1 MSCLDVKKT
10 MKLKELKEL
19 TQAKLLKFYGIE
31 ESRSI
36 FHLLLNEFLG
46 IDVVNFHINGDKKIS
61 LDSLNLFNEKISL
74 IEKEIPVQY
83 VIGHVMIEGLKI
95 FVNKSVLIP
104 RPETVDL
111 CNWIIQKKLNDQV
124 ILDIGTGS
132 GIIALFLKKNS
143 NNCVIH
149 AWDNSEKA
157 LRIAKKNAKQN
168 YLDINFN
175 NVDILKKHDHTIK
188 FDIIVSNP
196 PYVHKKEKN
205 LISNVVLKNEPSEAI
220 FVNSDD
226 DLLFYKTIINFSKSH
241 LKQKGIIYFEC
252 HKETIN
258 QVKNLLII
266 NKFTDI
272 EIKKDS
278 FGINR
283 MIKANS
289 YGDA

>member
-19 TQAKLLKFYGIE
+19 TQAKLLKIYGIE

-46 IDVVNFHINGDKKIS
+46 IDVINFHVNYDKKIS
-61 LDSLNLFNEKISL
+61 LDSVNLFNEKISL

-83 VIGHVMIEGLKI
+83 VIGHVIIEGLKI

-132 GIIALFLKKNS
+132 GLIALFLKKNS

-175 NVDILKKHDHTIK
+175 NVDILKKYDHTIK

>member
-19 TQAKLLKFYGIE
+19 TQAKLLKIYGIE

-46 IDVVNFHINGDKKIS
+46 IDVINFHVNYDKKIS
-61 LDSLNLFNEKISL
+61 LDSVNLFNEKISL

-83 VIGHVMIEGLKI
+83 VIGHVIIEGLKI

-132 GIIALFLKKNS
+132 GLIALFLKKNS

-205 LISNVVLKNEPSEAI
+205 LISNVVLKNEPHEAI

>member
-19 TQAKLLKFYGIE
+19 TQAKLLKIYGIE

-36 FHLLLNEFLG
+36 FHLLVNEFLG
-46 IDVVNFHINGDKKIS
+46 IDVINFHINCDKKIS

-83 VIGHVMIEGLKI
+83 VIGHVMVEGLKI

-132 GIIALFLKKNS
+132 GLIALFLKKNS

-157 LRIAKKNAKQN
+157 IRIAKKNAKQN

>member
-1 MSCLDVKKT
+1 
-10 MKLKELKEL
+10 
-19 TQAKLLKFYGIE
+19 
-31 ESRSI
+31 
-36 FHLLLNEFLG
+36 
-46 IDVVNFHINGDKKIS
+46 
-61 LDSLNLFNEKISL
+61 
-74 IEKEIPVQY
+74 
-83 VIGHVMIEGLKI
+83 
-95 FVNKSVLIP
+95 
-104 RPETVDL
+104 
-111 CNWIIQKKLNDQV
+111 
-124 ILDIGTGS
+124 
-132 GIIALFLKKNS
+132 LFLKKNS

-226 DLLFYKTIINFSKSH
+226 DLLFYKTIVNFSKSH

-258 QVKNLLII
+258 QVKNLLFI

>member
-19 TQAKLLKFYGIE
+19 TQAKLLKIYGIE

-46 IDVVNFHINGDKKIS
+46 IDVINFHVNYDKKIS
-61 LDSLNLFNEKISL
+61 LDSVNLFNEKISL

-83 VIGHVMIEGLKI
+83 VIGHVIIEELKI

-132 GIIALFLKKNS
+132 GLIALFLKKNS

>member
-19 TQAKLLKFYGIE
+19 TQAKLLKIYGIE

-46 IDVVNFHINGDKKIS
+46 IDVINFHINGDKKIS

-83 VIGHVMIEGLKI
+83 VIGHVIIEGLKI

-111 CNWIIQKKLNDQV
+111 CNWIIQKKLNDKV

-132 GIIALFLKKNS
+132 GLIALFLKKNS

-258 QVKNLLII
+258 QVKNLLFI

>member
-19 TQAKLLKFYGIE
+19 TQAKLLKIYGIE

-46 IDVVNFHINGDKKIS
+46 IDVINFHINCDKKIS

-83 VIGHVMIEGLKI
+83 VIGHVIIEGLKI

-132 GIIALFLKKNS
+132 GLIALFLKKNS

>member
-19 TQAKLLKFYGIE
+19 TQAKLLKIYGIE

-46 IDVVNFHINGDKKIS
+46 IDVINFHINGDKKIS

-83 VIGHVMIEGLKI
+83 VIGHVIIEGLKI

-111 CNWIIQKKLNDQV
+111 CNWITEKKLNDQV

-132 GIIALFLKKNS
+132 GLIALFLKKNS

-175 NVDILKKHDHTIK
+175 NVDILKKYDHTIK

>member
-1 MSCLDVKKT
+1 LDVKKT

-19 TQAKLLKFYGIE
+19 TQAKLLKIYGIE

-46 IDVVNFHINGDKKIS
+46 IDVINFHINGDKKIS
-61 LDSLNLFNEKISL
+61 LDSLNLFNKKISL

-83 VIGHVMIEGLKI
+83 VIGHVIIEGLKI

-132 GIIALFLKKNS
+132 GLIALFLKKNS

>member
-19 TQAKLLKFYGIE
+19 TQAKLLKIYGIE

-46 IDVVNFHINGDKKIS
+46 IDVINFHINGDKKIS

-132 GIIALFLKKNS
+132 GLIALFLKKNS

-175 NVDILKKHDHTIK
+175 NVDILKKYDHAIK
-188 FDIIVSNP
+188 LDIIVSNP

-258 QVKNLLII
+258 QVKNLLFI

-283 MIKANS
+283 MIKANN

>member
-19 TQAKLLKFYGIE
+19 TKVKLLKIYGIE

-46 IDVVNFHINGDKKIS
+46 IDVINFHINCNKKIS

-83 VIGHVMIEGLKI
+83 VIGHVMVEGLKI

>member
-19 TQAKLLKFYGIE
+19 TQVKLLKIYGIE

-46 IDVVNFHINGDKKIS
+46 IDVINFHVNYDKKIS
-61 LDSLNLFNEKISL
+61 LDSVNLFNEKISL

-83 VIGHVMIEGLKI
+83 VIGHVIIEGLKI

-132 GIIALFLKKNS
+132 GLIALFLKKNS

>member
-1 MSCLDVKKT
+1 M
-10 MKLKELKEL
+10 
-19 TQAKLLKFYGIE
+19 
-31 ESRSI
+31 
-36 FHLLLNEFLG
+36 
-46 IDVVNFHINGDKKIS
+46 
-61 LDSLNLFNEKISL
+61 
-74 IEKEIPVQY
+74 
-83 VIGHVMIEGLKI
+83 
-95 FVNKSVLIP
+95 
-104 RPETVDL
+104 
-111 CNWIIQKKLNDQV
+111 
-124 ILDIGTGS
+124 
-132 GIIALFLKKNS
+132 FLKKNS

-205 LISNVVLKNEPSEAI
+205 LISNVVLKNEPIEAI

-283 MIKANS
+283 MIKANN

>member
-19 TQAKLLKFYGIE
+19 TQAKLLKIYGIE

-46 IDVVNFHINGDKKIS
+46 IDVINFHVNYDKKIS
-61 LDSLNLFNEKISL
+61 LDSVNLFNEKISL

-132 GIIALFLKKNS
+132 GLIALFLKKNS

>member
-19 TQAKLLKFYGIE
+19 TQAKLLKIYGIE

-46 IDVVNFHINGDKKIS
+46 IDVINFHINYDKKIS

-83 VIGHVMIEGLKI
+83 VIGHVIVEGLKI

-132 GIIALFLKKNS
+132 GLIALFLKKNS

-175 NVDILKKHDHTIK
+175 NVDILKKQNHKIK

-283 MIKANS
+283 MIKANN

>member
-83 VIGHVMIEGLKI
+83 VVGHVMIEGLKI

-111 CNWIIQKKLNDQV
+111 CNWIIQKKLNNQV

-132 GIIALFLKKNS
+132 GLIALFLKKNS

-175 NVDILKKHDHTIK
+175 NVDILKKNDHTIK

>member
-1 MSCLDVKKT
+1 MPCLDVKKT

-19 TQAKLLKFYGIE
+19 TQAKLLKIYGIE

-36 FHLLLNEFLG
+36 FHLLLNEFLN
-46 IDVVNFHINGDKKIS
+46 IDVINFHINCDKKIS

-74 IEKEIPVQY
+74 IEKEVPVQY
-83 VIGHVMIEGLKI
+83 VIGHVIIDELKI

-104 RPETVDL
+104 RPETIDL

-168 YLDINFN
+168 YLDITFN
-175 NVDILKKHDHTIK
+175 NVDILKKYDHTIK

-205 LISNVVLKNEPSEAI
+205 LISNVVLKNEPHEAI

>member
-1 MSCLDVKKT
+1 

-19 TQAKLLKFYGIE
+19 TQAKLLKIYGIE

-36 FHLLLNEFLG
+36 FYILLNEFLG
-46 IDVVNFHINGDKKIS
+46 IDVINFHINGDKKIS

-111 CNWIIQKKLNDQV
+111 CNWILQKKLNDQV
-124 ILDIGTGS
+124 ILDVGTGS
-132 GIIALFLKKNS
+132 GLIALFLKKNS

-205 LISNVVLKNEPSEAI
+205 LISNVVLKNEPIEAI

-226 DLLFYKTIINFSKSH
+226 DLLFYKAIINFSKSH
-241 LKQKGIIYFEC
+241 LKKKGIIYFEC

-283 MIKANS
+283 MIKANN